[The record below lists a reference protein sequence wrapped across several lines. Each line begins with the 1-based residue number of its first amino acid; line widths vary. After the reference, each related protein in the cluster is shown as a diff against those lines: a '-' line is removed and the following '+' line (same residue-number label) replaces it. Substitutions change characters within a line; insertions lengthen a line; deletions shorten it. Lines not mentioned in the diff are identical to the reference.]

1 MSKAFDEI
9 REEKAIR
16 IAKNLIKM
24 GKSTVQEIAEVTE
37 LSLEK
42 VQALAAAKPDDL
54 PIEKGAA
61 R

>member
-24 GKSTVQEIAEVTE
+24 GKFTMQEIAEVTE

-42 VQALAAAKPDDL
+42 VQALAAAKLDDL
-54 PIEKGAA
+54 ATKKGAA
-61 R
+61 G

>member
-1 MSKAFDEI
+1 MSKSFDEI

-16 IAKNLIKM
+16 IAKNLIKR
-24 GKSTVQEIAEVTE
+24 GKSTLQEIAEVTE

-61 R
+61 G

>member
-24 GKSTVQEIAEVTE
+24 GKTTLQEVAEVTE

-42 VQALAAAKPDDL
+42 VQELAAAKPDDL
-54 PIEKGAA
+54 PMEKGAA
-61 R
+61 G

>member
-1 MSKAFDEI
+1 MSKVLDEI

-16 IAKNLIKM
+16 IAKNLINM
-24 GKSTVQEIAEVTE
+24 GKSTLQEIAEVTE

-42 VQALAAAKPDDL
+42 VQALAAAKPDHL
-54 PIEKGAA
+54 PTEKGAA

>member
-24 GKSTVQEIAEVTE
+24 GKSTLQEIAEVTE

-42 VQALAAAKPDDL
+42 IQGLAEAKPDDL
-54 PIEKGAA
+54 PIEKGTAG
-61 R
+61 